1 MKDDMSDETFADRIA
16 RPLRRRE
23 RPDETFEARAM
34 SAVHAVARGEHRA
47 NDAERSWWLRPRT
60 VRISPIA
67 ALALAAGIAGVMVVG
82 SSGRIGFSRGGE
94 SPRPGVVAASRDT
107 VHVVRFVLVD
117 SSARRV
123 ALVGEFNQWT
133 KGATLL
139 HATTTPG
146 VWTIDLPLGPGRHE
160 YAFVVY
166 DSAGERWVAD
176 PVGQPVRDEFGTQSS
191 VISIGAPA
199 TS

>member
-1 MKDDMSDETFADRIA
+1 MKDDMSDEVFADRIA
-16 RPLRRRE
+16 EPLRRRE

-34 SAVHAVARGEHRA
+34 SAVHAVARGAHRA
-47 NDAERSWWLRPRT
+47 NDAERSWWLRSRT
-60 VRISPIA
+60 IRISPIA
-67 ALALAAGIAGVMVVG
+67 ALALAAGIAAVMVAG
-82 SSGRIGFSRGGE
+82 SSAGIGFSRRE
-94 SPRPGVVAASRDT
+94 SPRPDAVAASRDT
-107 VHVVRFVLVD
+107 VHIVRFVLVD

-146 VWTIDLPLGPGRHE
+146 VWTIDVPLGPGRHE

-166 DSAGERWVAD
+166 DSAG
-176 PVGQPVRDEFGTQSS
+176 
-191 VISIGAPA
+191 
-199 TS
+199 